1 MGGGVVGGEGAVFF
15 LFCLGGG
22 HGGFEAALV
31 SGVADMVSAGRDI
44 GSSRSLSRLKAGESG
59 ASQHFFWQI

>member
-1 MGGGVVGGEGAVFF
+1 MGGGLVAGEGACFF
-15 LFCLGGG
+15 WIGG

-31 SGVADMVSAGRDI
+31 SGVADKVIAGRDI

-59 ASQHFFWQI
+59 ASQHFFWQM

>member
-1 MGGGVVGGEGAVFF
+1 MGGGGVAGEGTLF
-15 LFCLGGG
+15 LGGIGG

-31 SGVADMVSAGRDI
+31 SGVADMVIAGRDI

-59 ASQHFFWQI
+59 ASQHFFWQM